1 MTTDWKHGNIISQM
15 SLEEKAATL
24 NGASEWTTRE
34 IRRLGIEA
42 LVFSDGPNGVRRQ
55 RGKGDHL
62 GLNASVPATCFPALS
77 ALACSWDE
85 ALLYRVGQAL
95 GTEARTLGVDVLLG
109 PGLNIRRNP
118 AGGRNFE
125 YFSEDPY
132 LSGKEAAAFIRGI
145 QSTGISACPKHFAVN
160 SQELHR
166 MTVDSVLDE
175 RALRE
180 LYLTGFEIALKEGGA
195 HAIMTSY
202 NKVNGSYANENTHLL
217 LEILRKEWKYDG
229 FVVTDWGGC
238 NDPAKGAACRS
249 DLSMPGAGYVPVH
262 EIVQAVLD
270 SRLPMEAL
278 EQCVED
284 TLELQRKTAPGRKNR
299 AAGYDPEKHHILARK
314 AAAQSVVLLKNQ
326 GKPSRLLPLSENT
339 RAALIGAF
347 GSSPRYQGAGSS
359 AVNPSR
365 LESLSQ
371 VIGNYLPRYTG
382 YAAGYTPGRK
392 RDPAKER
399 KALSLA
405 EKSELIL
412 YCMGLDECSE
422 LEGRDRKNL
431 AIPEEQ
437 ILLLQK
443 LYEVNPNIVVLLS
456 AGAAVDLWWEN
467 YCSGIVYGQLG
478 GQAGASAI
486 LEILLGKICPSGRL
500 SETWPLRYEDTPS
513 YGYFPGPE
521 RTAEYR
527 ESIFVGYRYYHS
539 AQIRVRYPFGY
550 GLSYTSFS
558 YSDLKTDDR
567 GVSFEIRN
575 TGDRDGAEVAQLYVG
590 IKKSRVFRA
599 ARELKGFHK
608 VFLRAGEKTTVKIP
622 FDEKT
627 FRFWNTATASWE
639 REEGE
644 YTVCIG
650 ASAEDIRLEDR
661 IFLKGTTDLFP
672 EDQNLL
678 PSYCAAAA
686 AHIPQEEFESLLGRP
701 LPASGWSGELSEND
715 ALCQMHYAESRIAR
729 FFCRLIRVKTERMRK
744 PDMSLLFVYNLP
756 FRGIARMTQGVV
768 DSKMVDGIL
777 EFVNG
782 RPGKGL
788 KTLFSG
794 MLSNRKRNRA
804 YRKAED
810 LRNRSAGQGNPV
822 LHGKDEP

>member
-1 MTTDWKHGNIISQM
+1 MTTEWKHGNIISRM
-15 SLEEKAATL
+15 SLEEKAALL

-95 GTEARTLGVDVLLG
+95 GEEARTLGVDVLLG

-125 YFSEDPY
+125 YFSEDPF

-359 AVNPSR
+359 AINPSR

-478 GQAGASAI
+478 GQAGASAV

-608 VFLRAGEKTTVKIP
+608 VFLRAGQLCPQDIQ
-622 FDEKT
+622 
-627 FRFWNTATASWE
+627 RFCSAPLDGTPGQSQGLANLAVCQVQNQAQNQNALLLLRQTGKGVGHLLASDRQVTATV
-639 REEGE
+639 REHIAVAGVVVSR
-644 YTVCIG
+644 TQLVHRRLRQTLQGRFPAGPPLHFPDVVDCLMLQHGFIKG
-650 ASAEDIRLEDR
+650 IKSAPFAIVAGVGFHLLTPFRLGMVVVLSLSANR
-661 IFLKGTTDLFP
+661 AFSGTGFARKTAFRR
-672 EDQNLL
+672 EKIKENFR
-678 PSYCAAAA
+678 AAGNDKNRPAGHRPA
-686 AHIPQEEFESLLGRP
+686 GRFALYSLLY
-701 LPASGWSGELSEND
+701 L
-715 ALCQMHYAESRIAR
+715 YRI
-729 FFCRLIRVKTERMRK
+729 V
-744 PDMSLLFVYNLP
+744 
-756 FRGIARMTQGVV
+756 
-768 DSKMVDGIL
+768 
-777 EFVNG
+777 
-782 RPGKGL
+782 
-788 KTLFSG
+788 
-794 MLSNRKRNRA
+794 
-804 YRKAED
+804 
-810 LRNRSAGQGNPV
+810 
-822 LHGKDEP
+822 